1 MDGYD
6 WVRFERV
13 GERCTP
19 KMTAV
24 LHGRLNLQRVLDE
37 LAAAPRVAL
46 AA

>member
-13 GERCTP
+13 AELCTP

-37 LAAAPRVAL
+37 LVGASPVAL

>member
-13 GERCTP
+13 AERCTP
-19 KMTAV
+19 KMSAV

-37 LAAAPRVAL
+37 LTSASLVAL
-46 AA
+46 MA